1 MWFFPFTYL
10 PDHIIWS
17 KSSSCSSFAVELRTN
32 SLAWNLKPA
41 TMTLIYQSLNP
52 ENKFLIGNYKERDSE
67 TPPPYIPSSLLCS
80 KLFLPF
86 QLSSHFIQG
95 TNPFL
100 STKSIQLPFLLWI
113 FYWSPFP
120 LFPTVAII
128 NYHKLNGLK
137 HHIFISSQFCSLETQ
152 ADLSMSFSEDSW
164 EWFQGVDQTGSYLEA
179 IGKKKLRL
187 KKSTLKLLWVVG
199 RVQFPVAVLLRSPTP
214 STAKAGPSR
223 ALIFFDFPSVA
234 SPQPLTVLHS

>member
-1 MWFFPFTYL
+1 M
-10 PDHIIWS
+10 
-17 KSSSCSSFAVELRTN
+17 ELRTN

-164 EWFQGVDQTGSYLEA
+164 EWFQGVDQTASYLEA
-179 IGKKKLRL
+179 IGKKKIAF
-187 KKSTLKLLWVVG
+187 KKIY
-199 RVQFPVAVLLRSPTP
+199 F
-214 STAKAGPSR
+214 KAPLGCWQS
-223 ALIFFDFPSVA
+223 SVPC
-234 SPQPLTVLHS
+234 SCITKVPNPLYCQSWSI